1 MPPEILANQLIVEDI
16 IEPKL
21 NGNALAGLYRKYT
34 GRRVIV
40 SSAAAQAEFSF
51 VQEASASDPLSYAKA
66 AELLRKAATIE
77 NFVFVPDEQDPELD
91 ILTIATGGIRPT
103 GRGVDVYNE
112 NDELPEGDAVISYVM
127 QLDYIKPAEAV
138 NTFTQI
144 IGQFGAFGSIAAVP
158 NAAAV
163 VITENTSLI
172 RKLIQLKEEIDKP
185 GSVQATR
192 FIPVRYADVTEIANI
207 LNDLLNAQQQ
217 AQTTA
222 GVQRADAPAPAAN
235 AAPVAN
241 AGGAATASSAG
252 EATPVQ
258 IVAEPRTNRIFAM
271 GRPVDLI
278 FVEGLVREF
287 DIPTDEKTF
296 FRRKLRFL
304 TVSEFLPIAGDALNR
319 AFSGSGEGGTS
330 GGSSGGRS
338 TATGTNRATQTSSAN
353 SGNSR
358 FGNNNNS
365 SFGGSSS
372 FGGGSRSSTSLGDP
386 NISSAPESLLVGR
399 TLLVADNI
407 TNSIVAQG
415 PPSAL
420 EIIQRLLDQI
430 DIKPEQVM
438 ISTVIGQL
446 SLIEN
451 KQFGLGYLLDSG
463 DIRAGGGGGLD
474 VFAPDSTANTFP
486 ELDLRSIASSG
497 LRLYGTTGDL
507 STFVKAIQNKSDFTV
522 LSRPSIFTSNNQK
535 GVISSGERI
544 AVPTE
549 GGTSTG
555 VSSSGTRIQYQDVVL
570 KLEVIPLVN
579 SDNEIT
585 MQIALLNDE
594 QNGEQTIE
602 GAGTNGGDLTVPRI
616 TTREI
621 LTTATVPNGNTIV
634 LGGLIINRGGSS
646 KSGIPIL
653 GDIPYLGRLFSTKS
667 NDSDRS
673 ELMVFIQPSIV
684 SNTDSIDALQ
694 ADMDARYQV
703 ADDARFFTAPEETP
717 PPAAIPVIDPNA
729 KPAKKPKA
737 SSSSRPSIRPT
748 HRR

>member
-1 MPPEILANQLIVEDI
+1 TPP
-16 IEPKL
+16 P
-21 NGNALAGLYRKYT
+21 
-34 GRRVIV
+34 
-40 SSAAAQAEFSF
+40 
-51 VQEASASDPLSYAKA
+51 
-66 AELLRKAATIE
+66 AT
-77 NFVFVPDEQDPELD
+77 
-91 ILTIATGGIRPT
+91 
-103 GRGVDVYNE
+103 
-112 NDELPEGDAVISYVM
+112 
-127 QLDYIKPAEAV
+127 
-138 NTFTQI
+138 
-144 IGQFGAFGSIAAVP
+144 
-158 NAAAV
+158 
-163 VITENTSLI
+163 
-172 RKLIQLKEEIDKP
+172 
-185 GSVQATR
+185 
-192 FIPVRYADVTEIANI
+192 
-207 LNDLLNAQQQ
+207 
-217 AQTTA
+217 
-222 GVQRADAPAPAAN
+222 N
-235 AAPVAN
+235 AAPAAN
-241 AGGAATASSAG
+241 AGGAAAASSAG

-319 AFSGSGEGGTS
+319 AFSGSSEGGTS
-330 GGSSGGRS
+330 GTSSGGRS
-338 TATGTNRATQTSSAN
+338 SATGTNRSTQSSSATG
-353 SGNSR
+353 GNSR

-365 SFGGSSS
+365 SLGGNSS

-386 NISSAPESLLVGR
+386 NTSSAPESLLVGR

-451 KQFGLGYLLDSG
+451 KEFGIGYLLDSG
-463 DIRAGGGGGLD
+463 DIRAGGGGGVPTFNSDL
-474 VFAPDSTANTFP
+474 NTFP
-486 ELDLRSIASSG
+486 ELDLGSIASSG

-507 STFVKAIQNKSDFTV
+507 STFVRAIQNKSDFTV

-544 AVPTE
+544 AIPTE

-555 VSSSGTRIQYQDVVL
+555 SFSSGTRIQYQDVVL

-667 NDSDRS
+667 NDNDRS

-684 SNTDSIDALQ
+684 SNTENIDALQ

-703 ADDARFFTAPEETP
+703 SDEARFFTAPEESP
-717 PPAAIPVIDPNA
+717 PPAAIPVVDPNA
-729 KPAKKPKA
+729 KPAIKPKA
-737 SSSSRPSIRPT
+737 SSSSRPSIRPA